1 MNVYIYTYV
10 YVCKFSEINVYVF
23 VQQQLLELL
32 SGYINNI
39 NHKFLCICIL
49 ALYRQFY
56 YGNQNIKPDHFSNI
70 YIMFVHVIKS

>member
-1 MNVYIYTYV
+1 MNVLYIYTYV

-39 NHKFLCICIL
+39 NHKFICICIYTL
-49 ALYRQFY
+49 
-56 YGNQNIKPDHFSNI
+56 
-70 YIMFVHVIKS
+70 